1 SVSETCRYY
10 ILWRHQSH
18 CRDIEEGR
26 KLAVGGAKPLAC
38 VEVIMTE
45 LLLRLCRQQQYRL
58 IKGQMSFVRAYTG
71 SRKLVLNSAAAALF
85 RTFLVPNSAAA
96 AQFRT
101 KQW

>member
-1 SVSETCRYY
+1 MLY
-10 ILWRHQSH
+10 L
-18 CRDIEEGR
+18 
-26 KLAVGGAKPLAC
+26 
-38 VEVIMTE
+38 
-45 LLLRLCRQQQYRL
+45 L
-58 IKGQMSFVRAYTG
+58 IKGQMFFVRAYKG